1 VLCRE
6 RAGGKRLVNRTRS
19 VERGSDVTFTL
30 LGLYLRKT
38 TVILDLSTTAY
49 MISLEIAYN
58 RTSVTT
64 SYRSSNTVWFTLNE
78 VLLTL
83 NKT

>member
-6 RAGGKRLVNRTRS
+6 RADGKRLMNRTRS

-38 TVILDLSTTAY
+38 TVILDLSITAY

-58 RTSVTT
+58 RTPVTT
-64 SYRSSNTVWFTLNE
+64 YRSSYTVWFTLNE
-78 VLLTL
+78 VSLTL